1 MDNDNVSI
9 REDHIDRHRN
19 NVRRNDMNYN
29 DLDYKEPNTDNSN
42 R

>member
-9 REDHIDRHRN
+9 REDHIDRYRN

-29 DLDYKEPNTDNSN
+29 DLDYKEPNTDNLN